1 MPLRFLPA
9 GRRSELVRE
18 GGGMSDENTSSEIPS
33 ANKFAPAALGQ
44 NQKRAC
50 TSHSRHTTTDQG
62 FSRVVWHHNGVAY
75 MSR

>member
-1 MPLRFLPA
+1 EKRKYVALRVRHA

-18 GGGMSDENTSSEIPS
+18 GGGMSDENTSSEIPFV
-33 ANKFAPAALGQ
+33 NKFATTALGQ

-50 TSHSRHTTTDQG
+50 TSHG
-62 FSRVVWHHNGVAY
+62 WHHNGVAY